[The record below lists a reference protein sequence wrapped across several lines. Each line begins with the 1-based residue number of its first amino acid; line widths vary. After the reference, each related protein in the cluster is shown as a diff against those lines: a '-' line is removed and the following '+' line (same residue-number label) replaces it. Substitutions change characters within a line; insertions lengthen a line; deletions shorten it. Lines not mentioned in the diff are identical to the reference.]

1 MILYF
6 SATGNSEFLAKSL
19 GDELGDEVVDL
30 FSYIKEG
37 RTGVFESTSPFVLV
51 CQTYS
56 WRVPLFLS
64 NYLLTC
70 DFMGSRDFYV
80 VMDYGDSFGNAYEYI
95 KDDLDNLGLNFKG
108 LYGLKMPENYVMLF
122 DLDSPEVNK
131 KIIEASKEDLGKVA
145 SYIKDREDFPK
156 KKVGFVGKFQSGVI
170 NPIFFKFIAKDKKFY
185 ATNKCISCGLCE
197 KVCVLNNITY
207 KEGRPVWNG
216 KCTHCAACISKCP
229 VSAIEYGKKTQGKD
243 PYLLSKILE
252 NWIVFL
258 FIINLS
264 KKYQNF

>member
-37 RTGVFESTSPFVLV
+37 RSGVFESDSPFVLV
-51 CQTYS
+51 CPTYS

-64 NYLLTC
+64 KYLLTC
-70 DFMGSRDFYV
+70 DFKGSRDFYV
-80 VMDYGDSFGNAYEYI
+80 VMDYGDSCGNAYYYI
-95 KDDLDNLGLNFKG
+95 KEDLHKLGLNFKG
-108 LYGLKMPENYVMLF
+108 LYGVKMPENYIMLF
-122 DLDSPEVNK
+122 DIDSKEVNK
-131 KIIEASKEDLGKVA
+131 KIIEEGSKKVGEIASFIRNKEA
-145 SYIKDREDFPK
+145 FPK
-156 KKVGFVGKFQSGVI
+156 KNVGLTGKFQSGVI

-185 ATNKCISCGLCE
+185 ATDKCISCGLCE

-207 KEGRPVWNG
+207 KKARPVWNG
-216 KCTHCAACISKCP
+216 NCTHCSACISKCP

-243 PYLLSKILE
+243 PYLLSKILD
-252 NWIVFL
+252 N
-258 FIINLS
+258 
-264 KKYQNF
+264 

>member
-37 RTGVFESTSPFVLV
+37 RSGIFESAGPFVLV
-51 CQTYS
+51 CPTYS

-80 VMDYGDSFGNAYEYI
+80 VMNYGDSCGNAYYYI
-95 KDDLDNLGLNFKG
+95 KEDLHKLGLNFKG
-108 LYGLKMPENYVMLF
+108 LYGVKMPENYIMLF
-122 DLDSPEVNK
+122 DLDSPETNK
-131 KIIEASKEDLGKVA
+131 KIIAGAKNEIGNIA
-145 SYIKDREDFPK
+145 SYIKNKVNFPK
-156 KKVGFVGKFQSGVI
+156 KKVSIVGKFQSAVI

-185 ATNKCISCGLCE
+185 ATDKCISCGLCE
-197 KVCVLNNITY
+197 KVCVLNNISY
-207 KEGRPVWNG
+207 EDGRPIWNSN
-216 KCTHCAACISKCP
+216 CTHCSACISKCP
-229 VSAIEYGKKTQGKD
+229 VSAIEYGKKTLNQD
-243 PYLLSKILE
+243 RYLLSKI
-252 NWIVFL
+252 ID
-258 FIINLS
+258 
-264 KKYQNF
+264 K

>member
-37 RTGVFESTSPFVLV
+37 RSGVFESDSPFVLV
-51 CQTYS
+51 CPTYS

-64 NYLLTC
+64 KYLLTC
-70 DFMGSRDFYV
+70 DFKGSRDFYV
-80 VMDYGDSFGNAYEYI
+80 VMDYGDSCGNAYYYI
-95 KDDLDNLGLNFKG
+95 KEDLHKLDLNFKG
-108 LYGLKMPENYVMLF
+108 LYGVKMPENYIMLF
-122 DLDSPEVNK
+122 DIDSKEVNE
-131 KIIEASKEDLGKVA
+131 KIIEEGSKKVGEIASFIRNKEA
-145 SYIKDREDFPK
+145 FPK
-156 KKVGFVGKFQSGVI
+156 KNVGLTGKFQSGVI

-185 ATNKCISCGLCE
+185 ATDKCISCGLCE
-197 KVCVLNNITY
+197 KVCVLNNISY
-207 KEGRPVWNG
+207 EDGRPVWNG
-216 KCTHCAACISKCP
+216 NCTHCSACISKCP

-252 NWIVFL
+252 D
-258 FIINLS
+258 
-264 KKYQNF
+264 

>member
-6 SATGNSEFLAKSL
+6 SATGNSEFLAKSF

-37 RTGVFESTSPFVLV
+37 RSGVFESDSPFVLV
-51 CQTYS
+51 CPTYS

-70 DFMGSRDFYV
+70 DFKGSRDFYV
-80 VMDYGDSFGNAYEYI
+80 VMNYGDSCGNAYYYI
-95 KDDLDNLGLNFKG
+95 KEDLHKLGLNFKG
-108 LYGLKMPENYVMLF
+108 LYGVKMPENYIMLF
-122 DLDSPEVNK
+122 DIDSKEVNK
-131 KIIEASKEDLGKVA
+131 KIIEEGSKKVGEIASFIRNKEA
-145 SYIKDREDFPK
+145 FPK
-156 KKVGFVGKFQSGVI
+156 KNVGLTGKFQSGVI
-170 NPIFFKFIAKDKKFY
+170 NPIFFKFIAKDNKFY
-185 ATNKCISCGLCE
+185 ATDKCISCGLCE
-197 KVCVLNNITY
+197 KVCVLNNISY
-207 KEGRPVWNG
+207 EDGRPVWNG

-252 NWIVFL
+252 D
-258 FIINLS
+258 
-264 KKYQNF
+264 

>member
-37 RTGVFESTSPFVLV
+37 NIGVFESDSPFVLV
-51 CQTYS
+51 CPTYS

-64 NYLLTC
+64 KYLLNC
-70 DFMGSRDFYV
+70 DFKGSRDFYV
-80 VMDYGDSFGNAYEYI
+80 VMDYGDSCGNAYKYI
-95 KDDLDNLGLNFKG
+95 KDDIDILGLNFKG
-108 LYGLKMPENYVMLF
+108 LYGVKMPENYIMLF
-122 DLDSPEVNK
+122 DLDSPETNK
-131 KIIEASKEDLGKVA
+131 KIIAGAKNEIGNIV
-145 SYIKDREDFPK
+145 SYIKNKVNFPK
-156 KKVGFVGKFQSGVI
+156 KKVSLIGKFQSSVI

-185 ATNKCISCGLCE
+185 ATDKCISCGLCE

-207 KEGRPVWNG
+207 KKARPVWNG
-216 KCTHCAACISKCP
+216 NCTHCSACISKCP

-252 NWIVFL
+252 D
-258 FIINLS
+258 
-264 KKYQNF
+264 